1 MDNYLVTGGLGFIGT
16 NYVKELIKK
25 ENKVIIL
32 DSIEYAGNPDN
43 FKGYKIYCKDNKKI
57 FNLGE
62 YTVKRIK
69 RWEKRI
75 RLEKIDIEKKL
86 RDFYRCEE
94 RLLIIKGNLLDSE
107 LINLI
112 TDDIDYIVHFAAE
125 THVDRSLLFPE
136 RFIFSDI
143 IGSFVLYNTIKE
155 KMCQAPFLL
164 TPQAYPC
171 SPCGFFKPFKFICKL
186 KRILEIGKTIPLLD
200 ELCIKT
206 EPISKVHVG

>member
-75 RLEKIDIEKKL
+75 RLEKIDTISS
-86 RDFYRCEE
+86 FFTPVQSF
-94 RLLIIKGNLLDSE
+94 N
-107 LINLI
+107 
-112 TDDIDYIVHFAAE
+112 DILSGG
-125 THVDRSLLFPE
+125 T
-136 RFIFSDI
+136 
-143 IGSFVLYNTIKE
+143 GVL
-155 KMCQAPFLL
+155 
-164 TPQAYPC
+164 
-171 SPCGFFKPFKFICKL
+171 
-186 KRILEIGKTIPLLD
+186 
-200 ELCIKT
+200 
-206 EPISKVHVG
+206 